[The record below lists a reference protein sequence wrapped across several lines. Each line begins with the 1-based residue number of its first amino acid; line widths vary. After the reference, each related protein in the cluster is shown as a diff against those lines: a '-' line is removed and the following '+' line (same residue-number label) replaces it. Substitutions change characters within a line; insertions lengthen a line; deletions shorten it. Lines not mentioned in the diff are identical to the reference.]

1 MALEKSNNKSYR
13 VTWKT
18 NSNGKRSNVRISL
31 GATSALSHAKA
42 QVMHDMIMGI
52 RTTITLN
59 QSLDSKQISWLATI
73 SPELHNRLAAKGL
86 VRERL
91 ARRTPDEYTLK
102 KVIETYTKARS
113 ISTATESNQKQAF
126 GFLQNYFESLKDV
139 REITAARAKQ
149 FAAQLPKCRS
159 KGVYATSTVSGH
171 LKKISALFNWLVDD
185 KYIESN
191 PFAGIK
197 KPMTRK
203 LENDYYVSE
212 AEAAEYIAAQND
224 PQWAAILTIGR
235 YCGIRGPSDIIDMQS
250 KHVDFEKKTLIF
262 PSRKNGDRKCP
273 LFWQTEEVFKWLCQ
287 RQDDLDPQGY
297 LFIDNPA
304 GGHGKANAWSDVR
317 MSGDLKD
324 LNLRTTPR
332 SRYQK
337 VTGKSMCTKI
347 YKNMR
352 ASRVTDLRKRYGEDT
367 HDVCSWIGHSE
378 EVSNSS
384 YMMMFEN
391 DYPRA
396 ADLGRT
402 AKGNKSGSPSFGG
415 DKMGDTMPSPSLSTQ
430 LSDAPQDRLMKGRA
444 QHQPVQGTLLLQELT
459 TLLHSNPV
467 ATDLLLSSISKT

>member
-1 MALEKSNNKSYR
+1 
-13 VTWKT
+13 
-18 NSNGKRSNVRISL
+18 
-31 GATSALSHAKA
+31 
-42 QVMHDMIMGI
+42 
-52 RTTITLN
+52 
-59 QSLDSKQISWLATI
+59 
-73 SPELHNRLAAKGL
+73 
-86 VRERL
+86 
-91 ARRTPDEYTLK
+91 
-102 KVIETYTKARS
+102 
-113 ISTATESNQKQAF
+113 
-126 GFLQNYFESLKDV
+126 
-139 REITAARAKQ
+139 
-149 FAAQLPKCRS
+149 
-159 KGVYATSTVSGH
+159 VYATSTVSGH

-191 PFAGIK
+191 PFTGIK

-235 YCGIRGPSDIIDMQS
+235 YCGIRGPSDIIDMQA
-250 KHVDFEKKTLIF
+250 KHVDLEKKTLIF
-262 PSRKNGDRKCP
+262 PSRKTGDRTCP
-273 LFWQTEEVFKWLCQ
+273 LFWQTEEAFKWLCK
-287 RQDDLDPQGY
+287 RQYDLNPQGY
-297 LFIDNPA
+297 LFMDNPA
-304 GGHGKANAWSDVR
+304 DGHGKAIAWSDVR
-317 MSGDLKD
+317 ASGKLKD

-337 VTGKSMCTKI
+337 VTGKSMCTKM

-367 HDVCSWIGHSE
+367 HDVFSWIGHSE

-415 DKMGDTMPSPSLSTQ
+415 DTMPSPSLSTQ
-430 LSDAPQDRLMKGRA
+430 LSDALENQVMKGRA
-444 QHQPVQGTLLLQELT
+444 RNQPVQGTLLLQEQT

-467 ATDLLLSSISKT
+467 ATDLLLSSIPKTAKNLKSSSNRGRIDGFIDVKYRVGKMKGVNTTPITTPSEPSNATIGFNKRKLQGLLGSIWDAVQETIEIEKQS

>member
-1 MALEKSNNKSYR
+1 
-13 VTWKT
+13 
-18 NSNGKRSNVRISL
+18 
-31 GATSALSHAKA
+31 
-42 QVMHDMIMGI
+42 
-52 RTTITLN
+52 
-59 QSLDSKQISWLATI
+59 
-73 SPELHNRLAAKGL
+73 
-86 VRERL
+86 
-91 ARRTPDEYTLK
+91 
-102 KVIETYTKARS
+102 
-113 ISTATESNQKQAF
+113 
-126 GFLQNYFESLKDV
+126 
-139 REITAARAKQ
+139 
-149 FAAQLPKCRS
+149 
-159 KGVYATSTVSGH
+159 
-171 LKKISALFNWLVDD
+171 
-185 KYIESN
+185 
-191 PFAGIK
+191 
-197 KPMTRK
+197 
-203 LENDYYVSE
+203 
-212 AEAAEYIAAQND
+212 
-224 PQWAAILTIGR
+224 
-235 YCGIRGPSDIIDMQS
+235 MQS

-317 MSGDLKD
+317 MSGNLKD

-444 QHQPVQGTLLLQELT
+444 QHQPVQGTL
-459 TLLHSNPV
+459 
-467 ATDLLLSSISKT
+467 